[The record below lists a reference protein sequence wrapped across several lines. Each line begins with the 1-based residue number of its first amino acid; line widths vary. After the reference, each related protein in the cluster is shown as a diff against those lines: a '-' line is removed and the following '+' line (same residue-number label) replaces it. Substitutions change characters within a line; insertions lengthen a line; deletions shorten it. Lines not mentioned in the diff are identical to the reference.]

1 MALGDPTTAPPGPV
15 ASTDYT
21 TGQLQAGYVFLDPR
35 VGWVWQ
41 DSTGT
46 ISANDQNRYAASQT
60 EMQKSQGGQLVQN
73 PDGTWGF
80 TMAYDTGPQALPPA
94 GQNFPGWGW
103 SEKQIYAAIEKAG
116 GRQDLA
122 GYTAM
127 QTWDNAGNP
136 ITILGVSQAD
146 GKQGYINANGEVQ
159 WTSNYDIDA
168 RAEARLAA
176 GRQQGAQ
183 RAPWETATGG
193 QRDAFARLQSVFT
206 DYGLGDLN
214 QFAWDAVVNNDS
226 QERILQNL
234 RNTDVY
240 KQRFPGMA
248 ARKTSGQSAMSEAE
262 YIAYERQV
270 KQMMRE
276 NGLPPSFFDH
286 PDDFTNLIGNDVSV
300 REVSTRVS
308 ELFNAAMQAPAE
320 VRQVFNDYYGID
332 GTAALATYFLDP
344 VRALP
349 LLQEELNNAQV
360 GGTARRFGYNISQDR
375 ADALT
380 RIGVGASQAASG
392 FQRIKQMDPLF
403 HETITENQDF
413 TAEGEGVNAQF
424 GLSGDAAT
432 GLQTRL
438 DQRTSQF
445 GGGGGAGLSSGGVLG
460 LQNER

>member
-41 DSTGT
+41 DSSGI
-46 ISANDQNRYAASQT
+46 ISAADQNRYAASQT
-60 EMQKSQGGQLVQN
+60 EMQKSEGGQLKQAA
-73 PDGTWGF
+73 DGTWGF
-80 TMAYDTGPQALPPA
+80 VMPYDTGAQTLPNA
-94 GQNFPGWGW
+94 GQDYPGWGW
-103 SEKQIYAAIEKAG
+103 SENMIYDAMRKAG
-116 GRQDLA
+116 SDPSMA
-122 GYTAM
+122 GYTTM

-136 ITILGVSQAD
+136 ITRIGISKINGD
-146 GKQGYINANGEVQ
+146 EGYINAAGDIV
-159 WTSNYDIDA
+159 WTGNSSASQRADA
-168 RAEARLAA
+168 RMAQMRL
-176 GRQQGAQ
+176 QDN
-183 RAPWETATGG
+183 RAPWEKGDKG
-193 QRDAFARLQSVFT
+193 QRDAFARLQSVFS

-234 RNTDVY
+234 RNTDIY

-248 ARKTSGQSAMSEAE
+248 ARKASGQSAMSEAE

-308 ELFNAAMQAPAE
+308 ELFNAAMMAPAE

-445 GGGGGAGLSSGGVLG
+445 GGGGGAGLQSGGVLG